1 MLMLICSRFPE
12 GKIESHRGPV
22 VETMALLKDGFSF
35 HSLSPTRMRA
45 GVRESSKEVPQQS
58 HTKNQVTDQSQCQR
72 GERTWR
78 LDNLLA
84 LKSKIGLRR

>member
-1 MLMLICSRFPE
+1 MD
-12 GKIESHRGPV
+12 
-22 VETMALLKDGFSF
+22 TMALLKDGFSF

-45 GVRESSKEVPQQS
+45 GMKESSKEVPQQS

-78 LDNLLA
+78 LYNLLA
-84 LKSKIGLRR
+84 LKSRARLGR